1 MRLSL
6 TVAAFLIAEQCN
18 SFSLFTS
25 DPIKRHHTS
34 LTAEASPAAPE
45 KKSLSSAD
53 ILARSRKAA
62 GVPDVEEEEEGTKLF
77 DDSLIEDMQQ
87 SLMTLEKRVK
97 EGPGSISLLE
107 VQEFHAMTGRIVK
120 DMKEKEAARLNSLS
134 SGSFPVDAPKA
145 AASTITE
152 AAPAVSTA
160 ETAPQTSAP
169 VEIVKSKD
177 EDNSE
182 NEEGPGYDGTGGM
195 GLAKG
200 TANTWII
207 PGMEEMSPQEYQDAL
222 QKSVSDRQT
231 QRQQSGIYGNRA
243 TNDYLNNLNGKTS
256 GGMIK

>member
-6 TVAAFLIAEQCN
+6 AVAAFLLADQCN
-18 SFSLFTS
+18 AFSLLTS
-25 DPIKRHHTS
+25 DSIKRQHTS
-34 LTAEASPAAPE
+34 LKAEASAAAPE
-45 KKSLSSAD
+45 KKSLSAAD

-62 GVPDVEEEEEGTKLF
+62 GVPEVEEEEAGTKLF

-107 VQEFHAMTGRIVK
+107 VENFYAMTGRILK
-120 DMKEKEAARLNSLS
+120 DMKEKEAARLNILPTGS
-134 SGSFPVDAPKA
+134 SAVDAPKA
-145 AASTITE
+145 AASTIIE

-160 ETAPQTSAP
+160 ETVSQTSDP
-169 VEIVKSKD
+169 VATND
-177 EDNSE
+177 EEDGGY
-182 NEEGPGYDGTGGM
+182 EGKGGM

-207 PGMEEMSPQEYQDAL
+207 PGMDEMSPTEYQEAI
-222 QKSVSDRQT
+222 QASVSERQA
-231 QRQQSGIYGNRA
+231 QRHATGVYGNRA
-243 TNDYLNNLNGKTS
+243 TSDYLNNLNGKSS